1 MKTKSI
7 GEILREEREYHRLS
21 LEALA
26 KRTRIRQEY
35 LQALENNE
43 FELLPAAAFVKGYIK
58 TYGQVFG
65 FDYQPL
71 LALLRRD
78 FKESAKGTLVPRE
91 FIKPVL
97 RRRRWWSPLTGTVL
111 GLGAIFIVV
120 LGYLGVQ
127 WYNFNKP
134 PQISVVQPTENAVVA
149 SQVLV
154 KGKTRMDAIV
164 TVNDQP
170 VALQQDGS
178 FETQIFL
185 PTEGLNTVTID
196 AKDRRGKK
204 SEIQRTV
211 LVKF

>member
-21 LEALA
+21 LESLA

-35 LQALENNE
+35 LQALEQNE
-43 FELLPAAAFVKGYIK
+43 FDALPAAAFVKGYIK

-65 FDYQPL
+65 FDSTPL

-97 RRRRWWSPLTGTVL
+97 KKRQWWTPLTSTFLIAGGIFV
-111 GLGAIFIVV
+111 AI
-120 LGYLGVQ
+120 LGYVVVQ
-127 WYNFNKP
+127 WISFNQP
-134 PQISVVQPTENAVVA
+134 PTVTLASPTENQVVA
-149 SQVLV
+149 AQVIV
-154 KGKTRMDAIV
+154 QGKTEVDVVV

-170 VALQQDGS
+170 VALQTNGS
-178 FETQIFL
+178 FETEVFL
-185 PTEGLNTVTID
+185 ATEGPNSLKVKAT
-196 AKDRRGKK
+196 DRRGKT
-204 SEIQRTV
+204 STIERTV
-211 LVKF
+211 YVKF